1 MPSRH
6 RVAICASH
14 PIQYLAPWFAQLAQ
28 DPRIDLTV
36 LYGSLDGQTRAA
48 TDRDFGQAVRWDVD
62 LLSGYRFVELPSHSL
77 RPGLDRFF
85 GVASLALFRL
95 LRRERFDAVVILG
108 WNYAL
113 YPLALLAALSSGTPV
128 ILRGDSVR
136 YVDADEVEADSEGLA
151 RARLWLKTWTLR
163 RYIGQCAATLAVSS
177 GNARLLRHYGVPDD
191 KIFFAPYAV
200 DSERF
205 RLTDSKY
212 CESRRKVRA
221 ELGISDE
228 VPLLLFCGKLSAV
241 KAPSLLLSAYARL
254 RASGLRASLAFC
266 GDGALRAALEAR
278 VEREAISDV
287 HFLGFRNQAE
297 LPSLYAA
304 ADALVIPSVRE
315 AFAMVVPEA
324 MLAGLPVVASERVGC
339 VEDLVRDGETGLCFP
354 SGNED
359 RLLACLTMLC
369 DPQRGLA
376 LRRKLGDAA
385 RERMKSWTYVQTTEG
400 LLAALE
406 AIDRRC
412 YGAVRAQRKP
422 WLG

>member
-1 MPSRH
+1 MPRRH
-6 RVAICASH
+6 RLAIVCSH
-14 PIQYLAPWFAQLAQ
+14 PIQYLAPWFVQLAQ
-28 DPRIDLTV
+28 SPRLDVTV
-36 LYGSLDGQTRAA
+36 LYGSLEGQVQAA
-48 TDRDFGQAVRWDVD
+48 QDRDFGRALTWDVD
-62 LLSGYRFVELPSHSL
+62 LLSGYRYVELHSHAN
-77 RPGLDRFF
+77 RPGLDRFW
-85 GVASLALFRL
+85 GVLSFDLVQH
-95 LRRERFDAVVILG
+95 LRRDRFDAVLILG

-113 YPLALLAALSSGTPV
+113 YPLALSTAVAHRLPV

-136 YVDADEVEADSEGLA
+136 YVDADDVDADSEGLA

-266 GDGALRAALEAR
+266 GDGALRAALQAR

-324 MLAGLPVVASERVGC
+324 MLAGLPVVASDRVGC

-406 AIDRRC
+406 AIDRRR

>member
-28 DPRIDLTV
+28 EPRIDLTV
-36 LYGSLDGQTRAA
+36 LYGSLDGQARAA
-48 TDRDFGQAVRWDVD
+48 SDRDFGQAVRWDVD

-85 GVASLALFRL
+85 GVASLDLFRR
-95 LRRERFDAVVILG
+95 LRRDRFDAVVILG

-113 YPLALLAALSSGTPV
+113 YPLALAASLSAGIPV

-136 YVDADEVEADSEGLA
+136 YVDADEVEADSEGLV
-151 RARLWLKTWTLR
+151 RARLSLKTWTLR
-163 RYIGQCAATLAVSS
+163 RYIGQCAAALAVSS
-177 GNARLLRHYGVPDD
+177 GNRRLLRHYGVSDD

-200 DSERF
+200 DSNRF
-205 RLTDSKY
+205 QLTESEY
-212 CESRRKVRA
+212 CESRRDVRA
-221 ELGISDE
+221 GLGVSDD

-241 KAPSLLLSAYARL
+241 KSPSLLLSAYARL
-254 RASGLRASLAFC
+254 RASGLRAHLAFC
-266 GDGALRAALEAR
+266 GDGALRSQLQAR

-297 LPSLYAA
+297 LPRLYAA
-304 ADALVIPSVRE
+304 ADALVIPSERE

-324 MLAGLPVVASERVGC
+324 MLAGLPVVASDRVGC

-354 SGNED
+354 SGHED
-359 RLLACLTMLC
+359 RLLGCLTKLC
-369 DPQRGLA
+369 DPSSGRG
-376 LRRKLGDAA
+376 LRRKLGDAG
-385 RERMKSWTYVQTTEG
+385 RERMKTWTYAQTTEG
-400 LLAALE
+400 LLAALD
-406 AIDRRC
+406 AVCRHRYD
-412 YGAVRAQRKP
+412 AVRAQRKP